1 MWKIYSSDYIKNN
14 RAVGYSIMAAS
25 FIAALFLSFLCS
37 LFYNFW
43 LDSAEN
49 GEKEVPVVLAGFYLI
64 AVSLVCLSLILVIHN
79 SFAVSMRSRLHQ
91 FGIFSSIGATPGQI
105 RICLLQ
111 EAFMVSTF
119 PIPAGILAGIL
130 CSFGT
135 VRAMGAFAENLAG
148 GRKMDFAMHPA
159 IFLVILVLSLL
170 TVLLSAWIPARK
182 LSRITPL
189 EAIRGT
195 GELQLEKK
203 KSSFLLSALFGVEG
217 ELAGNALRA
226 QRKALRTTTFSL
238 IFAFLGFMLMQCF
251 FTLSGISTNHTYFEA
266 YQDVW
271 DVMVTVKNVKMEE
284 FGLTEEVRKVQGA
297 ESVVVYQK
305 AEAESLI
312 PADCISPELRAKG
325 GPEALAG
332 ISPVDGDVQ
341 SSSGFQS
348 SDEDMQSSS
357 GFQSSDEEVES
368 SSSSLRS
375 DENVQGSSGLSPS
388 AESVYLVK
396 APLVILDDESFAEYC
411 GQIGIAGETG
421 GVVVYNRIWDSA
433 ASNFRYP
440 EYIPYIKE
448 DLEKI
453 ILCRT
458 VRLEEAGGEKA
469 GEAAET
475 AAGESVEEKKEETEE
490 STEKMPEGLM
500 ENVVEVPILACSD
513 TPPVLREEYEDY
525 GLMQFMPLSLW
536 RELSETLGGAETDLC
551 IRAIAEE
558 RTSAEALD
566 TLEKSIAEITGK
578 EYETESE
585 NRIQEKRDND
595 TMIWGYKMI
604 LGGLCGLFAL
614 IGIASMFANTLGFLN
629 QRKREFARLLSV
641 GLTPEGIRKMFCIE
655 ATALIGRPLL
665 SALMVT
671 FAATACMIRMSYLN
685 PSEFIR
691 QAPVGPIFVFIL
703 TVFGFTALAYYLG
716 GRKILRM
723 DLAQALRDDV
733 FL

>member
-1 MWKIYSSDYIKNN
+1 
-14 RAVGYSIMAAS
+14 
-25 FIAALFLSFLCS
+25 
-37 LFYNFW
+37 
-43 LDSAEN
+43 
-49 GEKEVPVVLAGFYLI
+49 
-64 AVSLVCLSLILVIHN
+64 
-79 SFAVSMRSRLHQ
+79 
-91 FGIFSSIGATPGQI
+91 
-105 RICLLQ
+105 
-111 EAFMVSTF
+111 MVSAF
-119 PIPAGILAGIL
+119 PILAGILAGSL

-135 VRAMGAFAENLAG
+135 VRAMGVFAENLAG
-148 GRKMDFAMHPA
+148 GRRMDFAMHPA

-189 EAIRGT
+189 EAVRGM

-203 KSSFLLSALFGVEG
+203 KSSFLLSALFGMEG

-226 QRKALRTTTFSL
+226 QRKTLRTTTLSL
-238 IFAFLGFMLMQCF
+238 VLAFLGFMLMQCF
-251 FTLSGISTNHTYFEA
+251 FTLSAISTNHTYFEA
-266 YQDVW
+266 YQDAW
-271 DVMVTVKNVKMEE
+271 DVMATVKNAEIEE
-284 FGLTEEVRKVQGA
+284 FGLTEKVRKVQGA

-305 AEAESLI
+305 AEAESVV

-325 GPEALAG
+325 GLEALAG
-332 ISPVDGDVQ
+332 ISLVDGDVQ
-341 SSSGFQS
+341 SSSRFLQS
-348 SDEDMQSSS
+348 D
-357 GFQSSDEEVES
+357 GNVES

-375 DENVQGSSGLSPS
+375 GEDVQDSSGLSPS
-388 AESVYLVK
+388 EEGIYLVK

-411 GQIGIAGETG
+411 GQIGIEEQTG

-458 VRLEEAGGEKA
+458 AR
-469 GEAAET
+469 
-475 AAGESVEEKKEETEE
+475 
-490 STEKMPEGLM
+490 PE
-500 ENVVEVPILACSD
+500 NAVEVPILACSD

-525 GLMQFMPLSLW
+525 GLVQFMPLSLW
-536 RELSETLGGAETDLC
+536 RQLSETIGGVEKDLR
-551 IRAIAEE
+551 IRVIAEE

-566 TLEKSIAEITGK
+566 TLEKSIAEITEK

-595 TMIWGYKMI
+595 TMIWGCKMI

-629 QRKREFARLLSV
+629 QRRREFARLLSV
-641 GLTPEGIRKMFCIE
+641 GLTPEGIQKMFCIE
-655 ATALIGRPLL
+655 AVALVGRPLL

-671 FAATACMIRMSYLN
+671 FAAAACMIRMSYLN

-723 DLAQALRDDV
+723 DLAQALRDDT
-733 FL
+733 F

>member
-49 GEKEVPVVLAGFYLI
+49 GEKEVPVVLTGFYLI
-64 AVSLVCLSLILVIHN
+64 VVFLVCLSLILVIHN

-111 EAFMVSTF
+111 EAFMVSAF
-119 PIPAGILAGIL
+119 PILAGILAGSL

-135 VRAMGAFAENLAG
+135 VRAMGVFAENLAG
-148 GRKMDFAMHPA
+148 GRRMDFAMHPA

-189 EAIRGT
+189 EAVRGM

-203 KSSFLLSALFGVEG
+203 KSSFLLSALFGMEG

-226 QRKALRTTTFSL
+226 QRKTLRTTTLSL
-238 IFAFLGFMLMQCF
+238 VLAFLGFMLMQCF
-251 FTLSGISTNHTYFEA
+251 FTLSAISTNHTYFEA
-266 YQDVW
+266 YQDAW
-271 DVMVTVKNVKMEE
+271 DVMATVKNAEIEE
-284 FGLTEEVRKVQGA
+284 FGLTEKVRKVQGA

-305 AEAESLI
+305 AEAESVV

-325 GPEALAG
+325 GLEALAG
-332 ISPVDGDVQ
+332 ISLVDGDVQ
-341 SSSGFQS
+341 SSSRFLQS
-348 SDEDMQSSS
+348 D
-357 GFQSSDEEVES
+357 GNVES

-375 DENVQGSSGLSPS
+375 GEDVQDSSGLSPS
-388 AESVYLVK
+388 EEGIYLVK

-411 GQIGIAGETG
+411 GQIGIEEQTG

-458 VRLEEAGGEKA
+458 AR
-469 GEAAET
+469 
-475 AAGESVEEKKEETEE
+475 
-490 STEKMPEGLM
+490 PE
-500 ENVVEVPILACSD
+500 NAVEVPILACSD

-525 GLMQFMPLSLW
+525 GLVQFMPLSLW
-536 RELSETLGGAETDLC
+536 RQLSETIGGVEKDLR
-551 IRAIAEE
+551 IRVIAEE

-566 TLEKSIAEITGK
+566 TLEKSIAEITEK

-595 TMIWGYKMI
+595 TMIWGCKMI

-629 QRKREFARLLSV
+629 QRRREFARLLSV
-641 GLTPEGIRKMFCIE
+641 GLTPEGIQKMFCIE
-655 ATALIGRPLL
+655 AVALVGRPLL

-671 FAATACMIRMSYLN
+671 FAAAACMIRMSYLN

-723 DLAQALRDDV
+723 DLAQALRDDT
-733 FL
+733 F